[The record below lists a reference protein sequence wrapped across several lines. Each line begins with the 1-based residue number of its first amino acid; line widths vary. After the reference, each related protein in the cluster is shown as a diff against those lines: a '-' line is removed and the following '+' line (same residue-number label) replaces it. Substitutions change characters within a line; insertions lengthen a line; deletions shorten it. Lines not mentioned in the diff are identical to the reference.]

1 MCKILLV
8 CTGNTC
14 RSVMAAAI
22 FKQRAAEHNINV
34 TVDSAGLM
42 VFNAAPAAEHAQ
54 DVMKRFGID
63 VSDHLSTQ
71 LDMRNIADYDLIL
84 TMADAHKKQIL
95 ELHPKLSDRVFI
107 LKEFVFRIRQETRNQ
122 KENGINISN
131 MLDKQDMT
139 AEFDVPDPYGQSLAV
154 YEKTAKELT
163 EIIDAIIAEWDKVT
177 AVIRDLSQ

>member
-84 TMADAHKKQIL
+84 TMADAHKNRFL
-95 ELHPKLSDRVFI
+95 NFI
-107 LKEFVFRIRQETRNQ
+107 R
-122 KENGINISN
+122 S
-131 MLDKQDMT
+131 
-139 AEFDVPDPYGQSLAV
+139 
-154 YEKTAKELT
+154 
-163 EIIDAIIAEWDKVT
+163 
-177 AVIRDLSQ
+177 